1 MSPEEIFEMFSE
13 IEYGWVD
20 KENVMHK
27 NDFDTFSNK
36 YKLQTPEEL
45 TKSKIGVCWDQVE
58 LERKYFEDN
67 GVTVRTYFIV
77 HYDNDK
83 CPTHTFLIYE
93 KENKYFWFEHS
104 WFKYRG
110 IHKYNCLKELLSD
123 VRDKFIIDQLD
134 GVFNKDN
141 LCVYEYSKPK
151 YGISVIDF
159 YNNCENGI
167 NIDIDNL

>member
-1 MSPEEIFEMFSE
+1 MGPEKIFEMLSE
-13 IEYGWVD
+13 VEYGWVG
-20 KENVMHK
+20 KNNVIHK
-27 NDFDTFSNK
+27 NDFETFSNE
-36 YKLQTPEEL
+36 YKLQSPEEL
-45 TKSKIGVCWDQVE
+45 IKSKIGVCWDQVE

-67 GVTVRTYFIV
+67 GVNVKTYFIV

-93 KENKYFWFEHS
+93 KGNKYFWLEHS

-110 IHKYNCLKELLSD
+110 IHKYNSLKELLVD

-141 LCVYEYSKPK
+141 LCVYEYLKPK
-151 YGISVIDF
+151 YGISVSDF